1 MPQDAVKGLAA
12 VQLQIR
18 ELDKLA
24 EQTLKDLNTVA
35 GTERVVKWKAETVVI
50 LTHTVVQQE
59 AQRFS
64 GIRPEP
70 CFTNDLVEEFND
82 LIDCYR
88 TPLVALAKQ
97 LSHLT
102 P

>member
-1 MPQDAVKGLAA
+1 MPQDALKRLAA
-12 VQLQIR
+12 VQRQIE

-24 EQTLKDLNTVA
+24 KQTLKDLNTVA
-35 GTERVVKWKAETVVI
+35 GTERVEKWKADTVAI
-50 LTHTVVQQE
+50 LTHTVGLQE
-59 AQRFS
+59 AQRFA
-64 GIRPEP
+64 GIRPGP
-70 CFTNDLVEEFND
+70 CFTNDLVEEFHD

-97 LSHLT
+97 LSHVT

>member
-1 MPQDAVKGLAA
+1 MPQDASKSLAA
-12 VQLQIR
+12 VQLQIT

-24 EQTLKDLNTVA
+24 KQTLKDLNTIA
-35 GTERVVKWKAETVVI
+35 GTERVEKWKAETVAI
-50 LTHTVVQQE
+50 LTHAVGQQE
-59 AQRFS
+59 AQRFA
-64 GIRPEP
+64 GVRPGP
-70 CFTNDLVEEFND
+70 CFTNDFVEEFTD

-97 LSHLT
+97 LSHVT

>member
-12 VQLQIR
+12 VQLQI
-18 ELDKLA
+18 EALDKLA
-24 EQTLKDLNTVA
+24 KQTLKDLNTVA
-35 GTERVVKWKAETVVI
+35 GAERVEKWKAETVAI
-50 LTHTVVQQE
+50 LTHAVGQQE

-64 GIRPEP
+64 GIRPGP

-88 TPLVALAKQ
+88 IPLAALAKR
-97 LSHLT
+97 LSQLT

>member
-1 MPQDAVKGLAA
+1 MPQDALKGLAA

-35 GTERVVKWKAETVVI
+35 GTERVEKWKVETVVI
-50 LTHTVVQQE
+50 LTHTVGQQE

-64 GIRPEP
+64 GIRPGP

-88 TPLVALAKQ
+88 TPLVTLAKQ
-97 LSHLT
+97 LSHVA

>member
-1 MPQDAVKGLAA
+1 MPQDALKGLAA
-12 VQLQIR
+12 VQLQI
-18 ELDKLA
+18 ETLDKLA
-24 EQTLKDLNTVA
+24 KQTLKDLNTVA
-35 GTERVVKWKAETVVI
+35 GTERVEKWKAETVAI
-50 LTHTVVQQE
+50 LTHAVGQLE

-70 CFTNDLVEEFND
+70 CFTNDLVEEFSD

-88 TPLVALAKQ
+88 IPLVALAKQ
-97 LSHLT
+97 LSHIT

>member
-1 MPQDAVKGLAA
+1 MPQDALKGLAA
-12 VQLQIR
+12 VQLQVR

-24 EQTLKDLNTVA
+24 EQTLRDLNTVA
-35 GTERVVKWKAETVVI
+35 GTERVEKWKAETIVI
-50 LTHTVVQQE
+50 LTHTVGQQE

-64 GIRPEP
+64 GIRPGP

-97 LSHLT
+97 LSHVT

>member
-1 MPQDAVKGLAA
+1 MSQDTFNGLAA
-12 VQLQIR
+12 VNRQIA

-24 EQTLKDLNTVA
+24 EQTRKDLNTVA
-35 GTERVVKWKAETVVI
+35 GTERVEKWKADTVAI
-50 LTHTVVQQE
+50 LTHAVGQQE
-59 AQRFS
+59 AHRFW

-70 CFTNDLVEEFND
+70 CFSNDLVEEFTD

-88 TPLVALAKQ
+88 TPLVALATQ
-97 LSHLT
+97 LAQVK

>member
-35 GTERVVKWKAETVVI
+35 GTERVVKWKAETIVI
-50 LTHTVVQQE
+50 LTHAVGQQE

-97 LSHLT
+97 LSHVT